1 MFDFSQIPE
10 RDLLQGTAVIHAGA
24 ENIHELVHL
33 CHEHGIIWNPGYQ
46 ADDAQIQ
53 HFADL
58 YGGHTGLRLD
68 KRMSGIRYRFVAV
81 FRTDDPHVRY
91 FYGERETKINST
103 DILDMLG

>member
-33 CHEHGIIWNPGYQ
+33 CHKHGIIWNPGYQ

-53 HFADL
+53 QFADL
-58 YGGHTGLRLD
+58 HGEHAGLRLD
-68 KRMSGIRYRFVAV
+68 RRMSGIRYRFIAV
-81 FRTDDPHVRY
+81 IPTDPHIHY
-91 FYGERETKINST
+91 FHSERETEINST
-103 DILDMLG
+103 DILAMLG